1 MDSIFLP
8 SSLRT
13 VVDQS
18 RPRPRDTCDCQLPV
32 ASQMNKMNEIEGEER
47 GARVLRS
54 SVDLGERVSERVLT
68 RNVEGFALGN

>member
-1 MDSIFLP
+1 
-8 SSLRT
+8 
-13 VVDQS
+13 
-18 RPRPRDTCDCQLPV
+18 
-32 ASQMNKMNEIEGEER
+32 MNKMNEIEGEER